1 MSTPLARREL
11 VALEVSKALKAS
23 GLRLGEAELDRT
35 LREADRVGARL
46 CEEEVILRER
56 SDDEAMRVRG
66 LKALGISTLSVHRVL
81 GLGAWQSRV
90 LGGEAAERAGA
101 LFNLGI
107 VLFDA
112 ALDRGIPQTRREVL
126 RFDMTRLD
134 RTGVTPEVAFL
145 GTVARRFFELAGERV
160 ARGSLERL
168 LAAELASAGAAP
180 TLRALRRKSV
190 EPFLLIAALGGRDLA
205 MARAFG
211 RAVWIVDDLWDWD
224 EDAASRTGRPWFRR
238 GPDSAILA
246 DELRCLRS
254 ALACTT
260 DWPEQ
265 ARCCLAATLGAWIRM
280 PRPQPLF
287 AATIAPLGD

>member
-1 MSTPLARREL
+1 MSAPLARREQ
-11 VALEVSKALKAS
+11 VAREVSAALDES
-23 GLRLGEAELDRT
+23 RLRLAESELDRM
-35 LREADRVGARL
+35 LRAADGRGARL
-46 CEEEVILRER
+46 FEEEVILRER
-56 SDDEAMRVRG
+56 PGSESLRVRG

-81 GLGAWQSRV
+81 GLGGWQAQV

-112 ALDRGIPQTRREVL
+112 ALDRGTPTSRRQVL
-126 RFDMTRLD
+126 RFDMARLD
-134 RTGVTPEVAFL
+134 RTGVTPEIAFL
-145 GTVARRFFELAGERV
+145 GIVAQRFFEVAGERV

-180 TLRALRRKSV
+180 SLRAMRRKSV
-190 EPFLLIAALGGRDLA
+190 EPFVLMAALGGRDPA
-205 MARAFG
+205 MARVFG

-224 EDAASRTGRPWFRR
+224 EDAATRTGRPWFRR

-246 DELRCLRS
+246 EEVRCLRA
-254 ALACTT
+254 ALSCTSG
-260 DWPEQ
+260 WPEQ
-265 ARCCLAATLGAWIRM
+265 ARHCLAATLGAWIRM

-287 AATIAPLGD
+287 AATIAPASD